1 MKKGHT
7 MDTPLTVES
16 IYTTKVTELKG
27 AFMASKLVTPGR
39 KAVFIARLELAV
51 KNGMAKVENIDPS
64 VVANIAGG

>member
-39 KAVFIARLELAV
+39 TAVFIARLELAV